1 MKLTNFKTIA
11 LMLSASALLA
21 LSGCGSTGESSDSG
35 FGDTTVT
42 PPDTNTTPPIE
53 GNLPPVADAGP
64 DQTVAYGQD
73 VTLVGDASS
82 DPDGTIVSYEW
93 KDSSDAVV
101 GNQATTVLSG
111 LIEGVHL
118 FTLTVTDDD
127 GDIDTDTVSIDVS
140 VAECLNQADNGYGT
154 VDVNG
159 RTWLDRNLGATAVA
173 NATFD
178 NPESFGHLYQWGR
191 AAEGHEL
198 RTSETTTSKGSTGG
212 NHATTIDPNTGGD
225 WDGLFITEGQNNNG
239 NLDWVKDNV
248 DQNGSERAALWGSP
262 SSDSNLNQVC
272 PCGYIVP
279 SDTEFTDLNTTELAT
294 LKLTISGY
302 RSTDGTIETGPGTGQ
317 GSYWTRVDEHSI
329 SFDPDSMLDKIF
341 RTTPNPR
348 SEGQAIRCIKP
359 Q

>member
-42 PPDTNTTPPIE
+42 PPDSNTTPPIE
-53 GNLPPVADAGP
+53 GNLPPVADAGG

-101 GNQATTVLSG
+101 GNQATTVVSG
-111 LIEGVHL
+111 LVEGVHL

-127 GDIDTDTVSIDVS
+127 GDTDTDTVSVDVS
-140 VAECLNQADNGYGT
+140 VAECLNQADSGYGT

-191 AAEGHEL
+191 GADGHED
-198 RTSETTTSKGSTGG
+198 RSSSNASSGV
-212 NHATTIDPNTGGD
+212 HATTILPNTGEA
-225 WDGLFITEGQNNNG
+225 WDGLFINEGTNG
-239 NLDWVKDNV
+239 TNLDWTKSNV
-248 DQNGSERAALWGSP
+248 DLNGSQRAALWGSP

-272 PCGYIVP
+272 PCGYIVA
-279 SDTEFTDLNTTELAT
+279 SKTEFTDLNDTEVEA
-294 LKLTISGY
+294 LKLSYAGY
-302 RSTDGTIETGPGTGQ
+302 RSESGDPYPGSGTGY
-317 GSYWTRVDEHSI
+317 YWTRDS
-329 SFDPDSMLDKIF
+329 DPTNNQAEAILVSSSTPGIFPNSDNRML
-341 RTTPNPR
+341 
-348 SEGQAIRCIKP
+348 GQTIRCIKP